1 MSRLRLARGRRA
13 TGRYKSG
20 YYYFSGDAALGA
32 NGGLGF
38 GTLRVRRVV
47 LAHPVTIDRL
57 GGECSVAGSAGT
69 LLLPAIFSDVD
80 GWPTSLLLA
89 PGNLD
94 GTLTTAQE
102 LTVSLTLP
110 AGPTWWGGV
119 LQGTGTQPTVRTIG
133 APDQT
138 DLFPASI
145 SGAPAAGTSPQ
156 SCYTMTGVTAAIPST
171 FTVNGIG
178 GSAPRLFW
186 RAA

>member
-1 MSRLRLARGRRA
+1 MSRVSFRRARRA
-13 TGRYKSG
+13 TGRLKSS
-20 YYYFSGDAALGA
+20 YYYFSGDSALST

-38 GTLRVRRVV
+38 GTLRLRRLV
-47 LAHPVTIDRL
+47 LPHPVTIDRL

-80 GWPTSLLLA
+80 GQPSSLLLA

-133 APDQT
+133 APDQS

-171 FTVNGIG
+171 FTINGIG
-178 GSAPRLFW
+178 GSAPRLFF
-186 RAA
+186 RVA